1 MRVDPFYVQGLSTAL
16 DNVTGTEAELSGELA
31 SGLRVSQLS
40 TDAVAVGQST
50 VLASAISAADS
61 FVQVATSEQS
71 KLQVTSS
78 TLGEVVT
85 ALTKVISLALQ
96 GGDGTLDSA
105 TKATIGQQVS
115 AIRDQILSLANTT
128 YQGQYIFAGS
138 QGQAQPFTLNS
149 SGSASTV
156 TYSGDSAVQYTTTPN
171 GQKIQTNI
179 AGSSVFTTP
188 STNAFSALNTVIAD
202 FVSNASSTQIGSDAA
217 ALTSALN
224 TVSAQQ
230 SVISTSLAQL
240 QSSSTYAQ
248 TTSAQ
253 FTASE
258 TNLLSADP
266 AKVATQLSTAETQSS
281 ALSSVI
287 SSILSKGSLFDYFK

>member
-1 MRVDPFYVQGLSTAL
+1 MRVDPFYLQGLSTAL
-16 DNVTGTEAELSGELA
+16 NNVTDTEANLSGELA
-31 SGLRVSQLS
+31 SGLRVSKLS
-40 TDAVAVGQST
+40 TDPVAVGQST
-50 VLASAISAADS
+50 VLAASIAAADAYVS
-61 FVQVATSEQS
+61 VATSAQS

-85 ALTKVISLALQ
+85 ALTKAIGLAVQ
-96 GGDGTLDSA
+96 GGDGTLGA
-105 TKATIGQQVS
+105 ANKNIIGQQITS
-115 AIRDQILSLANTT
+115 IRDQVLSLANSS

-138 QGQAQPFTLNS
+138 QGQATPFALNA
-149 SGSASTV
+149 GAV

-171 GQKIQTNI
+171 GQKIQTNV
-179 AGSSVFTTP
+179 AGSNVFTAPNSGVFT
-188 STNAFSALNTVIAD
+188 ALNKVIAD
-202 FVSNASSTQIGSDAA
+202 FTSNGSSAQIASDAA
-217 ALTSALN
+217 LLTSALN

-258 TNLLSADP
+258 TNLIGADP
-266 AKVATQLSTAETQSS
+266 AKVATQLSTAETQST

-287 SSILSKGSLFDYFK
+287 ASLAKGSLFDYIK